1 MKGMPNMGNL
11 MKQAQQFQA
20 KMTQLQE
27 EMGEKTVEASA
38 GGGMVSVVAN
48 GRQEIISI
56 KIETEVIDPDD
67 AEMLQDLIMAA
78 VNDALSQAKK
88 MVNEEMGKLTH
99 GLNLPNVPGLF
110 ERGHVYGNLPSSSR
124 KTNRTIHQVARDR
137 TEICRQS
144 RLTYPKKRARIGRKS
159 CKKPYR
165 CKREDKDVFHL
176 L

>member
-20 KMTQLQE
+20 KMAKLQE
-27 EMGEKTVEASA
+27 ELGEKTVEASA
-38 GGGMVSVVAN
+38 GGGMVSVVTN

-67 AEMLQDLIMAA
+67 PEMLQDLILAA
-78 VNDALSQAKK
+78 VNDALSKAKS

-110 ERGHVYGNLPSSSR
+110 
-124 KTNRTIHQVARDR
+124 
-137 TEICRQS
+137 
-144 RLTYPKKRARIGRKS
+144 
-159 CKKPYR
+159 
-165 CKREDKDVFHL
+165 
-176 L
+176 